1 MKKNLWIWMTISALV
16 TFFTYAKADAAENM
30 ILGYTTGDSASYQS
44 LMAYHSYIDSIATDT
59 FAFDVKGNLIGET
72 PENQL
77 SFAKKN
83 RIKTWAVISNYSES
97 IQDFDGDLASRV
109 ITDETSRKHLTDQLV
124 SLAKEHGY
132 DGINIDFEAVL
143 PEDRAAYSSFIQ
155 YVSESLER
163 EQIQTM
169 VSVPAKSAD
178 DPEDDWSWPYDYARI
193 GQDADY
199 VQVMTYDEHGSW
211 SDPGSVASM
220 DWIKSSLKFAVR
232 EISAG
237 KVIMGI
243 PSYGYDWDLTD
254 QENNALKQW
263 NEIQTLKN
271 ETGAKP
277 AYDAQTASMTFSY
290 VDQVR
295 HRHVVWYENEDT
307 VEMKSR
313 LSNDYHLAGVS
324 VYSLSY
330 ESESFW
336 RAVQTGA
343 K

>member
-143 PEDRAAYSSFIQ
+143 PEDRTAYSSFIQ

-178 DPEDDWSWPYDYARI
+178 DPEDDWSWPYDYTRI

-324 VYSLSY
+324 VYSLGY